1 MNAIEAMQI
10 EIGYQV
16 QDLEKLD
23 LSSLVKNCLFVG
35 SGDSYVATL
44 ATQYFSGSYSPCY
57 HPIDI
62 IKNPLLVKGR
72 NLFIVSVS
80 GNTKANILAAKIARN
95 YTVNTTTALTAR
107 PSSRLA
113 KACDQMI
120 ELKYRSSGIVTAGTI
135 SFTVSM
141 LECLSLVTKLLLP
154 PDIAALYA
162 QAEKQAEQ
170 IIRKM
175 DKKSDSYII
184 LGNGLLYP
192 IAMYAALKFNEVLG
206 ARAFAYPSEEF
217 CHAPVFSIRDNDQT
231 IVMGDDSNNLNTRL
245 NQEGFPS
252 VHISFKNTGIEL
264 LLRSTFFIQLLVL
277 KLAQKKGLTS
287 CYFLKNKKLL
297 RLSSDFIYG

>member
-287 CYFLKNKKLL
+287 CYFLRNKKLL

>member
-1 MNAIEAMQI
+1 
-10 EIGYQV
+10 
-16 QDLEKLD
+16 
-23 LSSLVKNCLFVG
+23 
-35 SGDSYVATL
+35 
-44 ATQYFSGSYSPCY
+44 
-57 HPIDI
+57 
-62 IKNPLLVKGR
+62 LLVKGR

-113 KACDQMI
+113 KACDQTI

>member
-113 KACDQMI
+113 KACDQTI

-170 IIRKM
+170 IICKM

-217 CHAPVFSIRDNDQT
+217 CHAPVFSIRHNDQA